1 VGETFAQSS
10 WGPERMKNRPEGMEL
25 VLENSQ
31 TRELM
36 RYLAVVTNYLNAH
49 VWELIFDV
57 DDGFHNFVPQR
68 RSEIGL
74 LRLSFVLWK
83 VSGGMIRNCV

>member
-1 VGETFAQSS
+1 
-10 WGPERMKNRPEGMEL
+10 MKNSPDGMEL

-49 VWELIFDV
+49 VWGLIFDV

-68 RSEIGL
+68 RSKIGL